1 MQAMVWL
8 RLVDAILEPV
18 CQRIER
24 TAVVGTVCTL
34 TLPDSNLMAL
44 DTFLEFGRRCR
55 MAQAKVLTGGC
66 GYVVPTTALR
76 LLGYLVVILVMLGNL
91 ETCCQKNSKNEKMQK
106 MVQLIEQQREK
117 TRQMN
122 KKQAN

>member
-8 RLVDAILEPV
+8 RLVDAILEPE

-44 DTFLEFGRRCR
+44 DTFLDVVWSTLQDGTSKGVDRWLWVCCSNNSVAVARLPCSHPGHAWKLGN
-55 MAQAKVLTGGC
+55 M
-66 GYVVPTTALR
+66 YVVKKIKTQP
-76 LLGYLVVILVMLGNL
+76 G
-91 ETCCQKNSKNEKMQK
+91 QKKSKNGAT
-106 MVQLIEQQREK
+106 IEQQREK
-117 TRQMN
+117 T
-122 KKQAN
+122 KGK

>member
-8 RLVDAILEPV
+8 RLVDAILEPE

-44 DTFLEFGRRCR
+44 DTFLD
-55 MAQAKVLTGGC
+55 
-66 GYVVPTTALR
+66 VVWSTLQDGTSKGVDRWLWVCSNNSVAVAR
-76 LLGYLVVILVMLGNL
+76 LPCSHGHAWEHVVKK
-91 ETCCQKNSKNEKMQK
+91 TQNS
-106 MVQLIEQQREK
+106 
-117 TRQMN
+117 
-122 KKQAN
+122 

>member
-1 MQAMVWL
+1 
-8 RLVDAILEPV
+8 
-18 CQRIER
+18 
-24 TAVVGTVCTL
+24 
-34 TLPDSNLMAL
+34 MAL
-44 DTFLEFGRRCR
+44 DTIWMLFGRRCR

-66 GYVVPTTALR
+66 GYVPTTALR
-76 LLGYLVVILVMLGNL
+76 LLGYFVVILVMLGNL

-122 KKQAN
+122 KKQTN

>member
-24 TAVVGTVCTL
+24 TAVVGTVCTR

-44 DTFLEFGRRCR
+44 DTFLDVVWSTLQDGTS
-55 MAQAKVLTGGC
+55 KGVTGGC

-76 LLGYLVVILVMLGNL
+76 LLGYLVVVMLGNML
-91 ETCCQKNSKNEKMQK
+91 SKKLKTSNS
-106 MVQLIEQQREK
+106 
-117 TRQMN
+117 
-122 KKQAN
+122 

>member
-1 MQAMVWL
+1 MVWL

-24 TAVVGTVCTL
+24 TAVVGKVCT

-44 DTFLEFGRRCR
+44 DTIWMLFGRRCR

-66 GYVVPTTALR
+66 GYVPTTALR
-76 LLGYLVVILVMLGNL
+76 LLGYLVVMVMLGNL
-91 ETCCQKNSKNEKMQK
+91 ETCCQKNSKNEKM
-106 MVQLIEQQREK
+106 VPGYLSR
-117 TRQMN
+117 
-122 KKQAN
+122 